1 MISDPM
7 LTLFFLLILDWIFNM
22 SASFILSIS
31 SVENKF
37 LSKLA
42 FQSSV
47 DMYNLV
53 IDRKS
58 VV

>member
-53 IDRKS
+53 I
-58 VV
+58 

>member
-22 SASFILSIS
+22 SASFIFSIS

-37 LSKLA
+37 FSKLV

-47 DMYNLV
+47 DMYKHV
-53 IDRKS
+53 I
-58 VV
+58 